1 MCLPPFCGGME
12 SGIITAP
19 APDAGADVI
28 IQTLAAALDAALRL
42 LMTMTAFGIYGTQPD
57 QIPISCP
64 SCKLEVNHRKAAKS
78 LIRNFVQ
85 NQEIRFRKCAPQFH
99 CSKRS
104 KF

>member
-1 MCLPPFCGGME
+1 MGRPYLTVWTLP
-12 SGIITAP
+12 
-19 APDAGADVI
+19 
-28 IQTLAAALDAALRL
+28 AASDFVRLL

-64 SCKLEVNHRKAAKS
+64 SCKLEVNHRKAVKS

-85 NQEIRFRKCAPQFH
+85 NQEIHFRKCAPQFH